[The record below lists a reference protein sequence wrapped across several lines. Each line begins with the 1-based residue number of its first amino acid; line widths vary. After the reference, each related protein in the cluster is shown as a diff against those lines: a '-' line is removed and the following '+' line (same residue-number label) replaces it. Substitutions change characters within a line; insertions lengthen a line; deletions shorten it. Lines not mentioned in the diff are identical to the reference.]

1 MIYPRLAFLSLLLL
15 LSCNAVPEPEPTCRV
30 TRVID
35 GDTVDMACGGSAPFR
50 ARLIGFDTPE
60 TYEPRCRAEADL
72 GRQATDRLQGMV
84 ATARV
89 TQADLDGTD
98 RYGRRLVRLGID
110 GRDVGDG
117 LIAEGLAVPYTGG
130 RRIDWCDRLG

>member
-1 MIYPRLAFLSLLLL
+1 MSLLLL

-72 GRQATDRLQGMV
+72 GRQATVRLRAMV
-84 ATARV
+84 AAARA
-89 TQADLDGTD
+89 TQADLRGTD
-98 RYGRRLVRLGID
+98 RYGRRLVRLGLD
-110 GRDVGDG
+110 GRDVGRG